1 MICWRSL
8 CDWQTAHVL
17 QRLQLLHKSLQS
29 RRVSALESFLGG
41 ALLRRKA
48 RRLELT
54 STVRAEARSAITIA
68 RDSLESPLGQAP
80 VTRHLGRGQ
89 AVSQLHLGG

>member
-54 STVRAEARSAITIA
+54 SVGERVF
-68 RDSLESPLGQAP
+68 LQA
-80 VTRHLGRGQ
+80 
-89 AVSQLHLGG
+89 